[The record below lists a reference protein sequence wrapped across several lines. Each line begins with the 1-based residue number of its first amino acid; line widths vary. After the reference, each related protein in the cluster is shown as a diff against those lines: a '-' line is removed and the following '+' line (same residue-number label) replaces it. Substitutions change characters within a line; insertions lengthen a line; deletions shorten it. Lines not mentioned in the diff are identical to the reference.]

1 MAVGWAGA
9 MVVLGVGPRAD
20 LLFEE
25 VAQEVAAW
33 TIVDV
38 VP

>member
-1 MAVGWAGA
+1 MDIGWAGA
-9 MVVLGVGPRAD
+9 MVVLGVGPRTG
-20 LLFEE
+20 LLVEE

-33 TIVDV
+33 TIVDG